1 MILIGPALAAIAVAS
16 LALSLRRVSAVGR
29 RLQLLAPIEGRSRVA
44 WHTVDELDLRHAGLG
59 LGPDGL
65 LALRGA
71 CGLGCGIAASV
82 ASLVLP
88 IGPLIV
94 VAAAYAGA
102 LAPAVFVE
110 HRARARRARAENATV
125 ALVERLEAL
134 VAAGRPPETALA
146 LLLRRPT
153 GSLLLD
159 GVLARAAEAH
169 LLGAPIFRTLAAHAR
184 EDALSTCALVADD
197 LERARDLGTGS
208 LAVVRERRRSLRAAE
223 RARLLESAS
232 QVEGKLM
239 LVLVLCYLPALVLL
253 VVIPLFIGLLE
264 GLFA

>member
-1 MILIGPALAAIAVAS
+1 MILLGAVLAAISAGAVV
-16 LALSLRRVSAVGR
+16 LSCRHVSDVRR
-29 RLQLLAPIEGRSRVA
+29 RLELIAPVERRPRVE
-44 WHTVDELDLRHAGLG
+44 WHTVSELDLRHAGLR
-59 LGPDGL
+59 LGPDGILVLRGTCALGCAL
-65 LALRGA
+65 LAAL
-71 CGLGCGIAASV
+71 V
-82 ASLVLP
+82 SLVFP
-88 IGPLIV
+88 IGPLV
-94 VAAAYAGA
+94 LLVAAYAGA
-102 LAPAVFVE
+102 LGPVMVVE
-110 HRARARRARAENATV
+110 ARARARRAGAETATV

-153 GSLLLD
+153 GSVLLD
-159 GVLARAAEAH
+159 GVLGRAAEAH
-169 LLGAPIFRTLAAHAR
+169 LLGAPIFRTLTAHAR
-184 EDALSTCALVADD
+184 EDGLSTCALVADD

-223 RARLLESAS
+223 RAHLLEAAS